1 MSVFRIFHGSLTG
14 HRKSFTFTVSPVSRL
29 ISSVIDG
36 AGVSWSAA
44 VGGES
49 YTCDAADVSVGG
61 LGSIDLETWGSS
73 A

>member
-1 MSVFRIFHGSLTG
+1 MV
-14 HRKSFTFTVSPVSRL
+14 VPVSRL

-49 YTCDAADVSVGG
+49 YTCGVAMSAGG
-61 LGSIDLETWGSS
+61 VGSIEVEAWGSS
-73 A
+73 ACCMVV